1 MSYVHA
7 DSLSALQTELR
18 NAGSKPVIVDFWA
31 TWCGP
36 CRAIA
41 PTFESL
47 ARTHKGKAVFVKVDV
62 DKAKDAAQEYG
73 VSSMPTFIFFHR
85 GTKQGEMKG
94 ADANGLTNSV
104 NALVKKHNVF
114 SQGTGHSL
122 VASSSSASTGEE
134 AAASASSGG
143 GFFSSWFGGGSSAP
157 SSASAPP
164 PAGSSS
170 SGGSSA
176 GARRNPWADPNFVPP
191 YLKQVNP
198 DASSKLAS
206 SSAPAPQSSD
216 IDVVMQE
223 PQQDVEDDVDEE
235 MKAAI
240 ALSLNEFAVA
250 SPSAPAPVP
259 AQANELS
266 ASETK
271 DDKRNDPRLKVN
283 QDLLSELLNMGFPQ
297 LRAEKALI
305 LTKNADVDTA
315 VTWLVQHGED
325 ADIDEPLQI
334 VDQAADAAK
343 PARQMMKGEALG
355 VRNGEIYEDGDE
367 DLIESI
373 KKKALAD
380 RDKLKKVAGLSDK
393 SMAEMT
399 KEEKVEYI
407 DKLRLARREQKKTEE
422 TVSAKQKEIE
432 RRERVKQA
440 MEIKRKREQEEAERA
455 ARIARREREAEK
467 ERRRKIREKI
477 AADKDKRGK

>member
-1 MSYVHA
+1 
-7 DSLSALQTELR
+7 
-18 NAGSKPVIVDFWA
+18 
-31 TWCGP
+31 
-36 CRAIA
+36 
-41 PTFESL
+41 
-47 ARTHKGKAVFVKVDV
+47 
-62 DKAKDAAQEYG
+62 
-73 VSSMPTFIFFHR
+73 
-85 GTKQGEMKG
+85 
-94 ADANGLTNSV
+94 
-104 NALVKKHNVF
+104 
-114 SQGTGHSL
+114 
-122 VASSSSASTGEE
+122 
-134 AAASASSGG
+134 
-143 GFFSSWFGGGSSAP
+143 
-157 SSASAPP
+157 
-164 PAGSSS
+164 
-170 SGGSSA
+170 
-176 GARRNPWADPNFVPP
+176 
-191 YLKQVNP
+191 
-198 DASSKLAS
+198 
-206 SSAPAPQSSD
+206 
-216 IDVVMQE
+216 MQE

-250 SPSAPAPVP
+250 PPTVPAPAPAPVP